1 MEKMVSVLLAAVIL
15 VSCLAGCTPAVPAGA
30 ISTADTT
37 GALSTTAAPTETTVP
52 TETAAARVP
61 LAEYEIPADSILNR
75 IPKYTYGAYEQIRN
89 LDASGEYYLDDTMTS
104 TVTAEDAL
112 GGGEMLMFMDVPDDK
127 GLIAYEKTLENQ
139 GFRLYAENDMAGNQ
153 YATWI
158 SDEIV
163 VTLMY
168 LPNYQRV
175 NIIAEP
181 MRDLPLLETENV
193 YEDLGIENSVILV
206 STQFVGKQ
214 IGMCLMFQLC
224 DGSFIIVDSGFGWD
238 FDERGE
244 EYADYWQNNA
254 KEIYHTLEKLS
265 PDRDHD
271 GDKDQKDIV
280 IAAWFFTHPHLDH
293 IGGFIPFAEL
303 YADQV
308 TLEQAVINFPNYE
321 THKLFINDR
330 YEAGEKADAV
340 AAAIGRVQDAV
351 AEFEGAKLIEAHAGQ
366 RFFLRDAVVEMLYTW
381 ELEPEMIERMNSSS
395 LVFSVELGETRT
407 MVLGDCGNTS
417 SNVLTDLYG
426 NFLKSDFQTVA
437 HHGHTGATRELNL
450 TIDADIILWP
460 AGDEDYRTYKNKDY
474 NVPFFNTVSNYI
486 AGDRVT
492 VIPLPYT
499 GSKNVVKWDVIE
511 KIYGQS

>member
-1 MEKMVSVLLAAVIL
+1 MVSVLLAAVIL

-193 YEDLGIENSVILV
+193 Y
-206 STQFVGKQ
+206 
-214 IGMCLMFQLC
+214 
-224 DGSFIIVDSGFGWD
+224 
-238 FDERGE
+238 
-244 EYADYWQNNA
+244 
-254 KEIYHTLEKLS
+254 
-265 PDRDHD
+265 
-271 GDKDQKDIV
+271 
-280 IAAWFFTHPHLDH
+280 
-293 IGGFIPFAEL
+293 
-303 YADQV
+303 
-308 TLEQAVINFPNYE
+308 
-321 THKLFINDR
+321 
-330 YEAGEKADAV
+330 
-340 AAAIGRVQDAV
+340 
-351 AEFEGAKLIEAHAGQ
+351 GAL
-366 RFFLRDAVVEMLYTW
+366 
-381 ELEPEMIERMNSSS
+381 
-395 LVFSVELGETRT
+395 
-407 MVLGDCGNTS
+407 
-417 SNVLTDLYG
+417 
-426 NFLKSDFQTVA
+426 
-437 HHGHTGATRELNL
+437 
-450 TIDADIILWP
+450 
-460 AGDEDYRTYKNKDY
+460 
-474 NVPFFNTVSNYI
+474 
-486 AGDRVT
+486 
-492 VIPLPYT
+492 
-499 GSKNVVKWDVIE
+499 
-511 KIYGQS
+511 